1 MIEPIRQALAQRAA
15 RAALAARR
23 PRPLPLLADRRVL
36 VVLPEDGPGQR
47 AAWSLLGTLGVPPAR
62 VRPVLMAPFEADVPS
77 AFSDDLRTV
86 GDDERDWRR
95 LPTPAVRADLWRP
108 EPDVALNLADPSDL
122 CAALLVG
129 ASPAAVRIGRHRAD
143 REAFYDLMLQGA
155 SDAVSA
161 AEALGRLLR
170 RLDPPVLPTR

>member
-1 MIEPIRQALAQRAA
+1 MIRTGLGLTGIERGHLLFGGAGFRAA

-95 LPTPAVRADLWRP
+95 LPTPVVVAVNTQAHHLPHMVTTFLIWQVLR
-108 EPDVALNLADPSDL
+108 
-122 CAALLVG
+122 
-129 ASPAAVRIGRHRAD
+129 PAAVSRPRRHATARTPH
-143 REAFYDLMLQGA
+143 R
-155 SDAVSA
+155 
-161 AEALGRLLR
+161 
-170 RLDPPVLPTR
+170 

>member
-77 AFSDDLRTV
+77 AFSADLRTV
-86 GDDERDWRR
+86 GDDERD
-95 LPTPAVRADLWRP
+95 
-108 EPDVALNLADPSDL
+108 
-122 CAALLVG
+122 
-129 ASPAAVRIGRHRAD
+129 
-143 REAFYDLMLQGA
+143 
-155 SDAVSA
+155 
-161 AEALGRLLR
+161 
-170 RLDPPVLPTR
+170 